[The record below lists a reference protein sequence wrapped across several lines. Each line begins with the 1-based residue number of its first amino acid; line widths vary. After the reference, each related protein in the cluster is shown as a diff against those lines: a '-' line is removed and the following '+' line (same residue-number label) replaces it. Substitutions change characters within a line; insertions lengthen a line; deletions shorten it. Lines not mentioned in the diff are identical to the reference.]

1 MQDILTKA
9 STLFD
14 VTTAQ
19 IVGHERLPRY
29 CEARCAVAYAVR
41 ERGWSLQE
49 IGRALDGR
57 NHATVLY
64 NIRQASR
71 RAQTDPWFAVQLAAL
86 L

>member
-14 VTTAQ
+14 VQILQ
-19 IVGHERLPRY
+19 IVGARRVQRY
-29 CEARCAVAYAVR
+29 CRARNAVAYALR

-49 IGRALDGR
+49 IGAVLGARHHTTVMNSLD
-57 NHATVLY
+57 
-64 NIRQASR
+64 QAEDLAR
-71 RAQTDPWFAVQLAAL
+71 HNADYAAQIAAL